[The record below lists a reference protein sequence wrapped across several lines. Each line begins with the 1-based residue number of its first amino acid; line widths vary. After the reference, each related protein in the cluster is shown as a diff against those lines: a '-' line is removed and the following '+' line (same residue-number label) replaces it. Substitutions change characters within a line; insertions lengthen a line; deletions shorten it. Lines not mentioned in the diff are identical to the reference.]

1 MIMNIHILQMKKVKK
16 KVKIISIVLIMNKNP
31 VDINP
36 MDINPMGNNP
46 VYSNPMNSNPI
57 EIDTFKHDYLLTE
70 TETEN
75 HEVKR
80 LKITPNQFDN
90 VPNQFD
96 KLPNELDILSSQQE
110 ILTNELDILSSQQ
123 DILTNEL
130 DILSIHLL
138 ILIIILIRCHYLK
151 RRNCE
156 KLVKKRMEHIYLI

>member
-110 ILTNELDILSSQQ
+110 ILTNELDILS
-123 DILTNEL
+123 
-130 DILSIHLL
+130 IHLL